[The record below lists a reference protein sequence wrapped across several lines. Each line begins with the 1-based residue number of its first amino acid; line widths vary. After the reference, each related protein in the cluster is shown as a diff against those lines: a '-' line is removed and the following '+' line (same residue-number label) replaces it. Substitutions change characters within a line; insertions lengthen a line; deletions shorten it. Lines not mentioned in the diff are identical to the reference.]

1 LLGIAVV
8 DGLTSLVEKSLLRTR
23 IDPDGE
29 SRLWMLETIREFANE
44 QLAVDPTVHS
54 ATRTAF
60 VDVYEQLARET
71 QPTWMAPEAGQYHRR
86 FRAELDN
93 IREAVRIG
101 LADGRPAAALA
112 IMAFFA
118 GQWQGTALY
127 REAAALVDAAVAAGG
142 ANTAELEGMA
152 HHCLGVLAFVQGDA
166 TKALRHFRASL
177 PLLSEPGIRVWTSYA
192 MFQLVRHDDQAD
204 AKRLIEAA
212 VRIAEA
218 EGHPVLR
225 LVTWSCQAQA
235 EADSGAIEKAHAIAT
250 QAVAMARDA
259 SPENGLGTCLFQLGE
274 YAAALGNLSDAREHF
289 GECLSLAQ
297 ADEFVSGITDTLP
310 MLALIELEAGDV
322 PAANTHLL
330 SLKDAVAGYDLD
342 TAPTRGSVALI
353 EAVIEHLHGN
363 PGRAIAEWAKADQFR
378 ELQARNWNLVE
389 NHAVVRHLAPL
400 RQEPLFQEIWE
411 SASGTTRHAG
421 P

>member
-1 LLGIAVV
+1 M
-8 DGLTSLVEKSLLRTR
+8 T
-23 IDPDGE
+23 
-29 SRLWMLETIREFANE
+29 
-44 QLAVDPTVHS
+44 
-54 ATRTAF
+54 
-60 VDVYEQLARET
+60 
-71 QPTWMAPEAGQYHRR
+71 PEAGRYHRR

-93 IREAVRIG
+93 IREAVRLG

-112 IMAFFA
+112 IVAFFA
-118 GQWQGTALY
+118 GQWLATALY

-152 HHCLGVLAFVQGDA
+152 HHCLGVLAFAEGDA

-177 PLLSEPGIRVWTSYA
+177 PLLSDPGIQVWTSYA
-192 MFQLVRHDDQAD
+192 MFELIRHDDQAE

-212 VRIAEA
+212 ARIAEA
-218 EGHPVLR
+218 EGHPMLR

-250 QAVAMARDA
+250 QAVATARDL
-259 SPENGLGTCLFQLGE
+259 SPENGLHTCLFQLGE
-274 YAAALGNLSDAREHF
+274 YAAALGHLSEAREHF
-289 GECLSLAQ
+289 RECLSLAR

-322 PAANTHLL
+322 PAANAHLL

-342 TAPTRGSVALI
+342 TAPTRGRIALV
-353 EAVIEHLHGN
+353 EAVIERAQGD
-363 PGRAIAEWAKADQFR
+363 PTRAIAEWAKADQLR

-389 NHAVVRHLAPL
+389 DHAVVRHLAPL
-400 RQEPLFQEIWE
+400 RQEPSFQKIWD
-411 SASGTTRHAG
+411 SASATARHAG